1 MKLLILAILSLSTFA
16 SLTPKRE
23 ALYNCVNYDD
33 SKHVEGVT
41 IYKSRF
47 GRSEPFYEVQ
57 VHVFKYGVESH
68 YFKKVNKIS
77 KYEDRVQEY
86 TTGNFRVKVDRV
98 RRNQDNHFYTFA
110 RIPKHNI
117 HSKDWSCKD
126 SK

>member
-1 MKLLILAILSLSTFA
+1 MLAILISTSIYA
-16 SLTPKRE
+16 GMTPKRE
-23 ALYNCVNYDD
+23 AIYNCVNYDD

-47 GRSEPFYEVQ
+47 GNADPFYEVQ
-57 VHVFKYGVESH
+57 VHVLKYGVESH
-68 YFKKVNKIS
+68 YFKKVNRITKYNEKI
-77 KYEDRVQEY
+77 QEY
-86 TTGNFRVKVDRV
+86 TTGNFRVKIDRV
-98 RRNQDNHFYTFA
+98 RKDSDNHFYTFA